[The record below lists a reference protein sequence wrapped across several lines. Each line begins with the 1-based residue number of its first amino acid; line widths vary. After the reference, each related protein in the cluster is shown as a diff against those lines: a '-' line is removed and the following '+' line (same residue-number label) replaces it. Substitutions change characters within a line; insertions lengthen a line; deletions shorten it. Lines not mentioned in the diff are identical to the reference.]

1 MPQNIHNGRGHRT
14 LQRPL
19 SLVEGS
25 LFFAPKDP
33 STLFSWA
40 AAITL
45 SGGIK
50 QTPHEQDKK
59 FVNLVRT
66 ARMALLTCVPKAA
79 MALHQDRASP
89 HALDGAHQGSIA
101 LQEHPILSNALKAT
115 TLLVQHG
122 PVQHVPA

>member
-101 LQEHPILSNALKAT
+101 LQEQFHLKSVLSEHMA
-115 TLLVQHG
+115 
-122 PVQHVPA
+122 